1 MLQVKNKINFNRD
14 GILFSIIIFLFFSV
28 GFLNQNFLTLESF
41 IDVLNDSSILIILAL
56 GQMIVILI
64 RSIDLS
70 VASNLALTGMIVS
83 LISQSNY
90 ELSIIF
96 IIFMSIF
103 IGTVLGLINGI
114 FVGYLNVPFIIV
126 TLGTLSIYRGLI
138 YFISGGEQ
146 IYAHEFSKNFLD
158 FVQYKFFNIPISII
172 LALIIFVF
180 FLIILNFTKFGK
192 KIYALGDNPNAAIR
206 LGINIKAYTLIVY
219 AISGGIAGL
228 CGYLWVAK
236 YSVASSQIAI
246 GFELTVISA
255 CVVGGISIM
264 GGIGTVTGCL
274 LGAFLIGL
282 IKNLLPS
289 IDVSQ
294 FWQLAISGIII
305 LIAVIVNNKDK
316 SIRKLKIL
324 KKNSK

>member
-158 FVQYKFFNIPISII
+158 FVQYKFFNIPSSII

-180 FLIILNFTKFGK
+180 FFNNFEFY
-192 KIYALGDNPNAAIR
+192 KIW
-206 LGINIKAYTLIVY
+206 K
-219 AISGGIAGL
+219 
-228 CGYLWVAK
+228 
-236 YSVASSQIAI
+236 
-246 GFELTVISA
+246 
-255 CVVGGISIM
+255 
-264 GGIGTVTGCL
+264 
-274 LGAFLIGL
+274 
-282 IKNLLPS
+282 KNLCT
-289 IDVSQ
+289 
-294 FWQLAISGIII
+294 W
-305 LIAVIVNNKDK
+305 
-316 SIRKLKIL
+316 
-324 KKNSK
+324 